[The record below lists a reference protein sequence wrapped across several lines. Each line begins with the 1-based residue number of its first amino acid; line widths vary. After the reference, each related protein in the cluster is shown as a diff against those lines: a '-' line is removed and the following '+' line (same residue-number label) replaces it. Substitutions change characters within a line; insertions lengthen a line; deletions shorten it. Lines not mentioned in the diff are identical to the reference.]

1 MSIASRLA
9 ACTTSTSS
17 VVTAPGDRRASVALL
32 LASGKAND
40 EYVLFIKRAAN
51 DKDPWSGDVA
61 FPGGKRDPADKSDED
76 TAIREVLEEVGLDV
90 SDEGRWRRLGKIADD
105 RVVQRGHSKH
115 MVVSTFGF
123 ELLEKDGALPAPIT
137 QPDEVAYAWWVPVS
151 HLRPELLRMQRLP
164 LDKYRF
170 TTPVRLLLQA
180 VGTEGIGFASLPL
193 PLPALATE
201 EPPLWGLTLTLTSD
215 VLTRAG
221 AATLVGPGAAVPAFS
236 HPFGIAGG
244 TIGDDMIRVMLM
256 ARKHQRALSR
266 LLGTS
271 AVLGGL
277 AVAVALARRGGGGRA
292 WLSAFRGMC

>member
-1 MSIASRLA
+1 MALVCRILLRSDGRLVGKKHKEGARLGRFDRQVDCNSYNMYSTVLNAGLLDDRQQASTSKSTRPAERTYMSIVSRLA

-90 SDEGRWRRLGKIADD
+90 SDEVRWRRLGKIADD
-105 RVVQRGHSKH
+105 RVVQRGHSKR

-170 TTPVRLLLQA
+170 PTPVRLLLQA

-201 EPPLWGLTLTLTSD
+201 EPPLWG
-215 VLTRAG
+215 
-221 AATLVGPGAAVPAFS
+221 
-236 HPFGIAGG
+236 
-244 TIGDDMIRVMLM
+244 
-256 ARKHQRALSR
+256 
-266 LLGTS
+266 
-271 AVLGGL
+271 
-277 AVAVALARRGGGGRA
+277 
-292 WLSAFRGMC
+292 